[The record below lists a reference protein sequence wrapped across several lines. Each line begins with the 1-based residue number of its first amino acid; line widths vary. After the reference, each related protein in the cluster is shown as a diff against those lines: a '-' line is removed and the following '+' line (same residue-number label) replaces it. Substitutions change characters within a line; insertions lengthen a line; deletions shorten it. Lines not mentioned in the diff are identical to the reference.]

1 MLSLVLNRPI
11 GDRRRNR
18 SPQPSQRGQ
27 VTIPA
32 EARRALGVRHGDK
45 VVFTIADGEVRLA
58 PAAFS
63 LESAF
68 GSVRPYSNPEGF
80 DKVSLD
86 AKEAKAEKTARE
98 LSTLA

>member
-1 MLSLVLNRPI
+1 MQQI
-11 GDRRRNR
+11 TATITE
-18 SPQPSQRGQ
+18 RGQ
-27 VTIPA
+27 VTVPA
-32 EARRALGVRHGDK
+32 EVRRVLGVKHGDK
-45 VVFTIADGEVRLA
+45 VVFTIAHGEVRLA

-80 DKVSLD
+80 DKVSLA

-98 LSTLA
+98 LSIS